1 MSVKI
6 YVPAE
11 DVWAFFQSNTARL
24 KEEMVAIAENED
36 TKYTVYLTEDKGYP
50 SLSVCKGDS
59 KAEYQEGAI
68 SEDDCT
74 NTARKCYVRY
84 LFPVM
89 VNNEKGFPKSSFE
102 EPDDLEDLTE
112 QDRQDNV
119 YVREDELRFAMCD
132 FLKVALNLDCDP
144 VEIMSEC
151 GAALVDDVLDA
162 ILEYIGIEHG
172 LEVYRPMFLIDEE
185 SGEETYTEYPY
196 DTTEDLHLGS
206 RFDNLGDVGG
216 DK

>member
-1 MSVKI
+1 MGVKI

-24 KEEMVAIAENED
+24 KEEMVAIAENVD
-36 TKYTVYLTEDKGYP
+36 TKYAVYLTEDKGYP
-50 SLSVCKGDS
+50 SFSVCKGDS

-74 NTARKCYVRY
+74 DTAKKCYVRY

-89 VNNEKGFPKSSFE
+89 VTNEKGFPKSSFE
-102 EPDDLEDLTE
+102 ELDGLYDLTE

-132 FLKVALNLDCDP
+132 FLKEALNLDCDP
-144 VEIMSEC
+144 VEIMSAC

-162 ILEYIGIEHG
+162 NLEYIGIEHG
-172 LEVYRPMFLIDEE
+172 LEVYRPMLLIDEE
-185 SGEETYTEYPY
+185 NGDEVYTEYSY
-196 DTTEDLHLGS
+196 DTTADLHLGS
-206 RFDNLGDVGG
+206 RFDDMGDLGG